1 MVTTDGL
8 IATSAISIGVAQ
20 MMFRVST
27 IKQEKVDVNT
37 YPILYWGIVSSILWT
52 TYLYRI
58 GANYSVVY
66 SILGLFVQLYI
77 LHELKSRERRR
88 ENAY

>member
-1 MVTTDGL
+1 MVSADGL
-8 IATSAISIGVAQ
+8 LATGAISIGVAQ
-20 MMFRVST
+20 MMIRIST
-27 IKQEKVDVNT
+27 IRQEKVGINT
-37 YPILYWGIVSSILWT
+37 YPLLYSGVVASILWT
-52 TYLYRI
+52 LYQYRI

-77 LHELKSRERRR
+77 LHELKSRERKR

>member
-1 MVTTDGL
+1 MVSADGL

-20 MMFRVST
+20 MMFRIST
-27 IKQEKVDVNT
+27 IKQEKVDINT
-37 YPILYWGIVSSILWT
+37 YPLLYSGVVASILWT
-52 TYLYRI
+52 LYQYRI

-77 LHELKSRERRR
+77 LRELKSNERKR

>member
-1 MVTTDGL
+1 MVSADGL
-8 IATSAISIGVAQ
+8 LATGAISIGVAQ
-20 MMFRVST
+20 MMIRIST
-27 IKQEKVDVNT
+27 IRQEKVGINT
-37 YPILYWGIVSSILWT
+37 YPLLYSGVVASILWT
-52 TYLYRI
+52 LYQYRI

-77 LHELKSRERRR
+77 LHELKFRERKR

>member
-1 MVTTDGL
+1 MVSVDGL

-20 MMFRVST
+20 MMFRLST
-27 IKQEKVDVNT
+27 VKQEKVDVNT
-37 YPILYWGIVSSILWT
+37 YPLLYSGIVASILWT
-52 TYLYRI
+52 MYQYRI

-66 SILGLFVQLYI
+66 SIFGLFVQLYI

>member
-1 MVTTDGL
+1 MVSTDGL

-20 MMFRVST
+20 MMLRLFTV
-27 IKQEKVDVNT
+27 KQEKIDVNT
-37 YPILYWGIVSSILWT
+37 YPLLYSGIVASILWSL
-52 TYLYRI
+52 YQYRI

-77 LHELKSRERRR
+77 LHELKSNERRR
-88 ENAY
+88 

>member
-1 MVTTDGL
+1 MVSADGL
-8 IATSAISIGVAQ
+8 IATGAISIGVAQ
-20 MMFRVST
+20 MMFRIST
-27 IKQEKVDVNT
+27 IKQEKVGVNT
-37 YPILYWGIVSSILWT
+37 YPLLYSGVVASILWT
-52 TYLYRI
+52 LYQYRI

-77 LHELKSRERRR
+77 LHELKSNERKR

>member
-1 MVTTDGL
+1 MVSTDGL

-20 MMFRVST
+20 MLLRIST
-27 IKQEKVDVNT
+27 VKHEKIDVNT
-37 YPILYWGIVSSILWT
+37 YPLLYSGIIASILWS
-52 TYLYRI
+52 LYQYRT

-66 SILGLFVQLYI
+66 SIFGLLVQLYI
-77 LHELKSRERRR
+77 LHELTSRERKR